1 MKTSWKDRTI
11 YEKILTIL
19 IVLFSIMTITLAI
32 LEKFYNLD
40 SIYSSISLSTL
51 IIIEGI
57 LYSKHSKK
65 VCMTL
70 ILLAVISLI
79 LSLI

>member
-1 MKTSWKDRTI
+1 MKISWKDRTI

-19 IVLFSIMTITLAI
+19 IVLFGIMTIALAI

-40 SIYSSISLSTL
+40 AIYSSISLCTL
-51 IIIEGI
+51 LIIEGI
-57 LYSKHSKK
+57 LYLKHSKK
-65 VCMTL
+65 VSIAL
-70 ILLAVISLI
+70 IILAIVSLI